1 MTLTEYFK
9 TDIRGAKKEMAEHL
23 GITQTWMALLV
34 ANRRRPSPSLAIAI
48 EDATGGLV
56 TRQELRPDLFT

>member
-1 MTLTEYFK
+1 MFSPSIE
-9 TDIRGAKKEMAEHL
+9 RGGWLVENEHL

-56 TRQELRPDLFT
+56 TRQELRSDLFT